1 MIVSLSML
9 LHLGKEL
16 TLRSELPSDNTHPLC
31 EEQVAWFEQD
41 GFLIIENLFDPE
53 EVALMMRMAQADRLL
68 HEHAYGRKD
77 AQGRESRLSLWN
89 HPGDDL
95 FGVVSR
101 SRRIVDAMEQ
111 LLGGEVRSV

>member
-1 MIVSLSML
+1 MPSPL
-9 LHLGKEL
+9 L
-16 TLRSELPSDNTHPLC
+16 PDNTHPHLD
-31 EEQVAWFEQD
+31 EQVARFAQD
-41 GFLIIENLFDPE
+41 GFLLIKGLFDPD
-53 EVALMMRMAQADRLL
+53 EVALMMRVAQDDRRL
-68 HEHAYGRKD
+68 HEHAFGRKD

-111 LLGGEVRSV
+111 LLGGEVYHYHSTRATRP